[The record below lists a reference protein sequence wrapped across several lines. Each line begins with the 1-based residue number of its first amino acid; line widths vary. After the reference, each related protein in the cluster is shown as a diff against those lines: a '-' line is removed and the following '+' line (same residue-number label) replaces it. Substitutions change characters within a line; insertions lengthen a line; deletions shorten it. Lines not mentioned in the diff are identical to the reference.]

1 MAFPFRRI
9 LCPVDFDD
17 SSIDALETAAAKA
30 LAQFKAD
37 ECLNF
42 FAHAGYGLD

>member
-1 MAFPFRRI
+1 MRSKP
-9 LCPVDFDD
+9 LP
-17 SSIDALETAAAKA
+17 LT

-42 FAHAGYGLD
+42 FAHAGYGLDNENLF